1 MSISDVKSAADSV
14 LGFPPSSACIRA
26 ASSADEIGPAGT
38 PDLSP
43 FFFEPLF
50 LPVLRAPVPSP
61 LGSAFG
67 FFCFG
72 VTPLLAGFG
81 VVDGAVGLL

>member
-26 ASSADEIGPAGT
+26 ASSADEIDPTGT

-43 FFFEPLF
+43 FFFEPPF
-50 LPVLRAPVPSP
+50 LPVLSP